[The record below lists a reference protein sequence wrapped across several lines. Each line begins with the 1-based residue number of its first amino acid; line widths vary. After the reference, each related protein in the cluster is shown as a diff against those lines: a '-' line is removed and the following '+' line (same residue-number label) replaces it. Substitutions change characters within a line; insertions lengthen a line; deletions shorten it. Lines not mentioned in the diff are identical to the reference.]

1 MTVIQ
6 DYRHISYKVVWYSHL
21 LKHFPQFVVINTVNG
36 FGIVNK
42 ADAFLEL
49 SCFIFFQTILPA
61 SWEICMQIKKQW
73 LEMDMEHQTSSK
85 LGKEYAKAV
94 YCHPAYLTFFF
105 SLTYFT

>member
-49 SCFIFFQTILPA
+49 SLYLFPDHLTCLLRNLHADQEA
-61 SWEICMQIKKQW
+61 MVRNG
-73 LEMDMEHQTSSK
+73 HGTSD
-85 LGKEYAKAV
+85 
-94 YCHPAYLTFFF
+94 
-105 SLTYFT
+105 